1 MKKITI
7 LFFALMS
14 IIVAAVSFSHAQD
27 AETPKK
33 ISLLEAFRGM
43 VSKIKQS
50 TNKTQPVK
58 FVAVSESYDA
68 RQHSVITGARLNMF
82 LKGVLRDKGDLFI
95 NVARDNDICPIVLA
109 AIAMHESANGNSK
122 FSRERNNVFGI
133 YLRGKYHYFN
143 SVDECVKYAGK
154 LLGGKMYC
162 GGRNYTVK
170 KIQQIYCPVGA
181 GNDPRGINKYWLS
194 GVLDKMKTLWGR
206 EICVLINA

>member
-50 TNKTQPVK
+50 THKAQPVK

-68 RQHSVITGARLNMF
+68 RQHSVVTGARLNMF

-95 NVARDNDICPIVLA
+95 SVARDNDICPIVLA

-162 GGRNYTVK
+162 GGRNYTVQLAQAM
-170 KIQQIYCPVGA
+170 ILA
-181 GNDPRGINKYWLS
+181 ASINIGLAVCWTK
-194 GVLDKMKTLWGR
+194 
-206 EICVLINA
+206 